1 MSPATAGQLL
11 DDVQRQAWDLATAL
25 PERRHD
31 RHMVATQNAAGHLAG
46 WPRLAQMGLHALRA
60 VPLSP
65 GEQHN
70 LALLIPVL
78 ERVAVRPVKGP
89 VDPRVAR
96 MADLLGAVGDLLRDE
111 PTAFGPDE
119 RDALA
124 VRAKILAG
132 IETAGR
138 STLGFLDH
146 AARLSNTRWPG
157 ELGKVVYEAHRS
169 MRVPPGERQGR
180 YDDVAAIELGSPTL
194 AGVVARWK
202 TATRAALTPE
212 AGVAS
217 SRGVQMATMDLGLL
231 ATSSAVLVRGAGH
244 LKVIDRGAGDV
255 AAAALAAAGE
265 GWRKAAASWPPHVRS
280 GGRASED
287 QASASLG
294 LRDALK
300 ALMRDGAT
308 WATPEEIA
316 TRLDPSVALADVRRG
331 ATAAER
337 LGYTYQDCVASLVYS
352 EVLTIPARAVQ
363 RTEGA
368 QPRELL
374 AAARRGQWVP
384 LSASQPAATNITAA
398 AAAVVDLTRDARLA
412 VDVTSRRPARPFPL
426 DGSVPSHTQPGAA
439 IRSARSVGRGSD
451 ELSR

>member
-1 MSPATAGQLL
+1 
-11 DDVQRQAWDLATAL
+11 
-25 PERRHD
+25 
-31 RHMVATQNAAGHLAG
+31 
-46 WPRLAQMGLHALRA
+46 MGLHALRA

-78 ERVAVRPVKGP
+78 ERVAVRPVTGL
-89 VDPRVAR
+89 VDPRIAR
-96 MADLLGAVGDLLRDE
+96 MAELLGAVGDLLHDE

-157 ELGKVVYEAHRS
+157 ELGKVVDEAHRC
-169 MRVPPGERQGR
+169 MRVSPGERQGR
-180 YDDVAAIELGSPTL
+180 YDDVAALQLGDPSL
-194 AGVVARWK
+194 AGVIARWK
-202 TATRAALTPE
+202 TATAAALTPE
-212 AGVAS
+212 AGAAS
-217 SRGVQMATMDLGLL
+217 SRGMQIAATDLGLL

-244 LKVIDRGAGDV
+244 LKVIDRGAGNV

-265 GWRKAAASWPPHVRS
+265 GWRKAADSWPPHVQS

-294 LRDALK
+294 LMDALK
-300 ALMRDGAT
+300 ALTRDGAT
-308 WATPEEIA
+308 WASPEEIA

-352 EVLTIPARAVQ
+352 EVLTTPARAIQ
-363 RTEGA
+363 RTGA
-368 QPRELL
+368 ASRELL

-384 LSASQPAATNITAA
+384 LPANQPAATNITAA
-398 AAAVVDLTRDARLA
+398 AAAAVDLTRDARLA
-412 VDVTSRRPARPFPL
+412 VDVTSRGPRHPLAFGEPAPSALERVTARVRARSATKPEPNIQSGDDRTRRAPVTQCAPYRGGAARP
-426 DGSVPSHTQPGAA
+426 S
-439 IRSARSVGRGSD
+439 
-451 ELSR
+451 

>member
-1 MSPATAGQLL
+1 
-11 DDVQRQAWDLATAL
+11 
-25 PERRHD
+25 
-31 RHMVATQNAAGHLAG
+31 
-46 WPRLAQMGLHALRA
+46 MGLHALRA

-78 ERVAVRPVKGP
+78 ERVAVRPVTGP
-89 VDPRVAR
+89 VDSRVAR
-96 MADLLGAVGDLLRDE
+96 MADLLGAIGDLLHDE

-146 AARLSNTRWPG
+146 AARLSRSGWPG
-157 ELGKVVYEAHRS
+157 ELGKVVDEAHRS
-169 MRVPPGERQGR
+169 MRVSPGQRQGR
-180 YDDVAAIELGSPTL
+180 YDDVAALQVGDPTL
-194 AGVVARWK
+194 AGVIARWK
-202 TATRAALTPE
+202 TATAATLTTE
-212 AGVAS
+212 AGAAS
-217 SRGVQMATMDLGLL
+217 SRGVQMATMDFGLL

-244 LKVIDRGAGDV
+244 LKVIDRGASDM

-265 GWRKAAASWPPHVRS
+265 GWRKAAASWPPHVQS

-308 WATPEEIA
+308 WATPEQIA
-316 TRLDPSVALADVRRG
+316 TRWDPSVALADVRRG

-352 EVLTIPARAVQ
+352 EVLTTPARALQ

-368 QPRELL
+368 QPTELL

-384 LSASQPAATNITAA
+384 LPANQPAATNITAA
-398 AAAVVDLTRDARLA
+398 AAAAVDLTRDARLA
-412 VDVTSRRPARPFPL
+412 VDVTSRRPTRPFPL
-426 DGSVPSHTQPGAA
+426 DGPVPSHTQPGAA